1 MKIRMKMNG
10 KALALVLTFTLITCL
25 FGSTVLFAAG
35 DTSQQLSIPMKSAPD
50 DMEERSDGSLDYN
63 STDLEIC
70 KESSSRNQL
79 IGLRF
84 AGVNIPKGATI
95 TSAYIQFSVDE
106 PSKSVDPFDVKI
118 FAEDKAN
125 AAPYENVNFA
135 VSSRTRTGAYVNWSN
150 IPLWAV
156 EHEAGAA
163 QKTPNIAAL
172 LQKIVEKEGWAA
184 GNAINFILSGTG
196 TRTAE
201 SFEGAGSNLAQVPTL
216 HLQYTTESATT
227 TTPITP
233 TTTPTT
239 TTTTPTSTATTTIAP
254 VTATTPTT
262 PITSTGTS
270 TPSASVAKYGL
281 TGDGVTNNNS
291 AFAALLAAT
300 PSGSNLTLEAGKNY
314 VVTQPIV
321 LTKPITL
328 NLNGSTITCKKTT
341 DVFKSEAS
349 NITIKNGVL
358 DLNYTTHNGINVRES
373 NQLLFE
379 NLVIKNL
386 LPTAANNEGGIR
398 LNKCTNITINGCTFK
413 NIYNYNDPG
422 SIDHSPSVLLVS
434 CKYITVN
441 KMTAD
446 NCGIGIDLYGA
457 ENVEVNDFNFSKI
470 NNNGFYI
477 QTSSK
482 NINIQNGKINGAGSG
497 VVFHINNYTTAVVA
511 PTVSCK
517 NVEFSNISNKAVQ
530 LRDGSGILISHCTFT
545 NNSYGV
551 AQSSDYSGCSNII
564 VEYNTINTPY
574 NIAPFSFIKDSIINM
589 HDNIF
594 NGSFAAYKYAIKID
608 DSCSKYTIKDNYISV
623 DGVVLSSAIP
633 IKMDA

>member
-10 KALALVLTFTLITCL
+10 KALALILSFTLITCL
-25 FGSTVLFAAG
+25 FGSTVIFAA
-35 DTSQQLSIPMKSAPD
+35 DETSQQLSIPIKSASD
-50 DMEERSDGSLDYN
+50 DMEERSDGSLDFN

-84 AGVNIPKGATI
+84 TGLNIPKGATI

-118 FAEDKAN
+118 FAEDKAD
-125 AAPYENVNFA
+125 AAPFANVNLT
-135 VSSRTRTGAYVNWSN
+135 VSSRTRTAAYVNWSD

-163 QKTPNIAAL
+163 QKTPNLATL
-172 LQKIVEKEGWAA
+172 LQKIVEKDGWAA

-216 HLQYTTESATT
+216 KIQYTTESVTT
-227 TTPITP
+227 TTAT

-239 TTTTPTSTATTTIAP
+239 TTTTTTTTTPTPTTTTTI
-254 VTATTPTT
+254 TT
-262 PITSTGTS
+262 TSS

-281 TGDGVTNNNS
+281 TGDGVTNNNT

-328 NLNGSTITCKKTT
+328 NLNGSTITGKKTT
-341 DVFKSEAS
+341 EVFKSDSS

-441 KMTAD
+441 RMTAD

-457 ENVEVNDFNFSKI
+457 ENVEVTDFNFSKI

-482 NINIQNGKINGAGSG
+482 NVNIQNGKINGAGSG
-497 VVFHINNYTTAVVA
+497 VVFHINNYTSAVVA

-530 LRDGSGILISHCTFT
+530 LRDGSGLLISHCTFT

-551 AQSSDYSGCSNII
+551 AQSSSYSGCSNII
-564 VEYNTINTPY
+564 IEYNTINTPY
-574 NIAPFSFIKDSIINM
+574 NIAPFSFINDSIINM

-608 DSCSKYTIKDNYISV
+608 DSCSKYTIKDNYITV